1 MNSLSITRAQPRRA
15 RELLVAV
22 GLILLVALLIPKL
35 TWADHTDSDP
45 AQFDAAAAAADAGS
59 SSGSSY
65 GGASCDGSS
74 DLDAELAEACEFFS
88 SLSASYAAG
97 EIAYN
102 TPGR

>member
-35 TWADHTDSDP
+35 TWADHTDS
-45 AQFDAAAAAADAGS
+45 GS

-102 TPGR
+102 APGR